1 MGSSFIMTRHKTKR
15 LVELSRDGIGCANV
29 KPLEAELC
37 DCDHLVNQ
45 YPPNALTTA
54 ILHDV

>member
-1 MGSSFIMTRHKTKR
+1 MTRHKTQC
-15 LVELSRDGIGCANV
+15 LVELSRNRIGCANV
-29 KPLEAELC
+29 KPIEAELC

-45 YPPNALTTA
+45 YPPNALTAA